1 MSSTELPVREANPA
15 VAEQQQQKE
24 KKEKPAKQPKEKKP
38 QQAPKPKQ
46 QVATKRD
53 DAKEIGITALKETN
67 FSEWYTE
74 VVTKCE
80 LVEYYTDVCVL

>member
-1 MSSTELPVREANPA
+1 MSSTEIPVHDGNPA
-15 VAEQQQQKE
+15 VAAAEQKE
-24 KKEKPAKQPKEKKP
+24 KKEKKVKQPKEKKP

-46 QVATKRD
+46 QQQVATKQA

-80 LVEYYTDVCVL
+80 LVEYYTEVC